1 MVGHF
6 GIANFNLIG
15 MENNKD
21 INMSYLILKIYKF
34 FLEDL
39 NGT

>member
-21 INMSYLILKIYKF
+21 INMSYFNIKNL
-34 FLEDL
+34 
-39 NGT
+39 